1 MNIRALAA
9 RILVDVHVSGA
20 SLTDALLNRLPALP
34 DSQDQSLVQ
43 EMCYGVSRWWWR
55 LDALVALLL
64 DKPLKAKDADI
75 QHLLMLGLYQLHYM
89 RVPDHA
95 AVAETVAA
103 CVELKKAWAKN
114 LVNAVLRNY
123 QRRVQE
129 LQAQLEGNTV
139 AEFSHPQW
147 LIDAI
152 KNAWPQ
158 HWQTVLQANNAK
170 PPMVLRVNLSRVAR
184 AEYMNQLTAAGVK
197 AQAVAYNKSGIV
209 LEQPLPV
216 MKLPGFQQ
224 GLVSV
229 QDGAAQLAATL
240 LQLAPQQRVLDI
252 CAAPGG
258 KTAHILELQ
267 PDLQELVA
275 VDVDA
280 ERLEKVSENLQR
292 LNLTATVK
300 VGDGHT
306 PDDWWDGKAFDR
318 ILLDAPCSATGVI
331 RRHPDIKQLRK
342 PADMAR
348 LVENQQHILS
358 AVWPLLNSGGM
369 ILYATCSVMPQ
380 ENEGQIR
387 DFLQSHSDAT
397 TVQLTGAWGMALE
410 FGRQILPGQDNM
422 DGFYYACIAKH

>member
-1 MNIRALAA
+1 MNIRVLAA
-9 RILVDVHVSGA
+9 RILVDVHVSGV

-34 DSQDQSLVQ
+34 DSQDQGLVQ

-64 DKPLKAKDADI
+64 DKPLKAKDSDI
-75 QHLLMLGLYQLHYM
+75 KHLLMVGLYQLHYM

-95 AVAETVAA
+95 AVAETVAG

-123 QRRVQE
+123 QRRAEQ
-129 LQAQLEGNTV
+129 LHAQLQGNTV

-158 HWQTVLQANNAK
+158 HWQSVLQANNAK
-170 PPMVLRVNLSRVAR
+170 PPMVLRVNLSRIAR

-216 MKLPGFQQ
+216 TKLPGFQQ

-280 ERLEKVSENLQR
+280 ERLEKVSENMQR

-300 VGDGHT
+300 VGDGQT
-306 PDDWWDGKAFDR
+306 PCDWWDGKAFDR

-348 LVENQQHILS
+348 LVDNQQHILS

-380 ENEGQIR
+380 ENEWQIR

-397 TVQLTGAWGMALE
+397 PVQLAGAWGMALE
-410 FGRQILPGQDNM
+410 FGRQILPGQDDM

>member
-64 DKPLKAKDADI
+64 DKPLKVKDADI
-75 QHLLMLGLYQLHYM
+75 KHLLMLGLYQLHYM

-95 AVAETVAA
+95 AVAETVAG

-123 QRRVQE
+123 QRRSEQ
-129 LQAQLEGNTV
+129 LHAQLQGNTV

-158 HWQTVLQANNAK
+158 HWQTVLQANNTK
-170 PPMVLRVNLSRVAR
+170 PPMVLRVNLSQVAR

-197 AQAVAYNKSGIV
+197 AQAVAYNKSGVV
-209 LEQPLPV
+209 LDQPLPV
-216 MKLPGFQQ
+216 TQLPGFQQ

-267 PDLQELVA
+267 PDLQGLVA
-275 VDVDA
+275 VDIDA
-280 ERLEKVSENLQR
+280 ERLAKVSENLQR

-306 PDDWWDGKAFDR
+306 PDDWWDGKVFDR

-342 PADMAR
+342 PTDIAR
-348 LVENQQHILS
+348 LVGNQQHILS
-358 AVWPLLNSGGM
+358 AVWPLLKSGGM

-380 ENEGQIR
+380 ENEWQIR
-387 DFLQSHSDAT
+387 DFLQSHSDAAP
-397 TVQLTGAWGMALE
+397 VHLAGAWGMALE
-410 FGRQILPGQDNM
+410 FGRQILPGQDDM